1 MPMIPDITIKITY
14 RGRTFIE
21 DCCIDDA
28 NNLSIEELKK
38 LIEKSS
44 TRIFE
49 NILEYNKNEPS

>member
-1 MPMIPDITIKITY
+1 MIPDITIKITY